1 MNHLR
6 PAAGDTPTAFA
17 AAGFCHPAPINLQ
30 NSRLSSRRTGGEPSD
45 PSFGRTGLRDFI
57 SRHLS
62 ISQVLRRLLES
73 GVGVHAVVVVDAQQY
88 EVVQRCGSAVGYL
101 SPIEYAKLN
110 PQLSV

>member
-1 MNHLR
+1 VNHLR
-6 PAAGDTPTAFA
+6 PAASDAPTAFA

-73 GVGVHAVVVVDAQQY
+73 GVGWDITMIDGMPWFIPPPWIDPDQKPRQHS
-88 EVVQRCGSAVGYL
+88 RH
-101 SPIEYAKLN
+101 KLRE
-110 PQLSV
+110 LRT